1 MKPNDMDSNEKVDL
15 SNSFYIGDWLI
26 EPKMNK
32 ISRHGEVHKVE
43 PKLIEVLAYLAMYEG
58 EVKTKDEIIQT
69 VWKGTFI
76 TENVLSRAVSKLR
89 KILSDDADNPHI
101 IETIRKQGYRLIA
114 PVKSFLPD
122 QQTNTGSP
130 NSVNLK
136 NQVKQFISN
145 NLAISF
151 LVTGIFIGG
160 MSWFAVGSILKPR
173 PIPVIKPLTS
183 YSGLERD
190 PRISPDGTRIAFSWT
205 GENSNSDIENWDIY
219 VKLVNEE
226 NALRI
231 TDDPAGERNPVWSPD
246 GSKIAFIKYIDG
258 DCNIFTVSALGG
270 PSQKLAPCTLNT
282 LSDLSWS
289 PDGEWLAFSDRDK
302 PEDPHSIFL
311 LSPET
316 LEKKKI
322 TTPPSDFWGDLDP
335 EFSPDSKKIALTRY
349 AGEGLQDLYVINV
362 DGTNEERLTFD
373 NMNMSSYVWSK
384 NGRVIYFSSNAGGG
398 NKLWRITAT
407 GGKPELLVL
416 GDNDINKPSVS
427 MDGEKLAYV
436 RDNFDVNIW
445 KFSVLD
451 DKSGIENP
459 EKYIASTKWD
469 MHPSQSPDDSR
480 VAFTSN
486 RSGTFEIWVGDKDG
500 TNLLKLSS
508 FEGSLTGTP
517 RWSNDNKSI
526 VFDARTN
533 GQVDLYS
540 VQVEGGREERLTN
553 TSYNEIGAS
562 WSSDG
567 NWIYYSSNKT
577 GNWEIWKM
585 SPNGEN
591 STQITFDGGMGAYE
605 SKDGTFLYHS
615 KKETPGLWRLNLKT
629 LEEEKIIEN
638 LMPNDWAS
646 WVLTDEG
653 IFYVSRDPNAVSY
666 YDFATEEVQ
675 KVFQPENWIPPMD
688 AALSVS
694 EDGKVML
701 LGQVDDSARDIMML
715 ENFGAIQK

>member
-1 MKPNDMDSNEKVDL
+1 MHSNEQIDL
-15 SNSFYIGDWLI
+15 SKPFYIGDWLI
-26 EPKMNK
+26 EPKLNK
-32 ISRHGEVHKVE
+32 ISRHGEIHKVE
-43 PKLIEVLAYLAMYEG
+43 PKLIEVLVYLAFHEG
-58 EVKTKDEIIQT
+58 EVKTKDEIIQI

-76 TENVLSRAVSKLR
+76 TENVLSRAISKLR
-89 KILSDDADNPHI
+89 KILSDDAEKPHI

-114 PVKSFLPD
+114 PVKSFSSE
-122 QQTNTGSP
+122 NATGVEL
-130 NSVNLK
+130 NGTIVLR

-160 MSWFAVGSILKPR
+160 MSWFAVGSILKPK

-190 PRISPDGTRIAFSWT
+190 PKISPDGTRIAFSWT
-205 GENSNSDIENWDIY
+205 GANSGSNEENWDIY
-219 VKLVNEE
+219 VKLINEE

-231 TDDPAGERNPVWSPD
+231 TTDAAGERNPVWSPD
-246 GSKIAFIKYIDG
+246 GSRIAFIKYIEG
-258 DCNIFTVSALGG
+258 ECNIFTVSALGG

-289 PDGEWLAFSDRDK
+289 PDGEWLAFSDREK

-316 LEKKKI
+316 LEKRKI
-322 TTPPSDFWGDLDP
+322 TSPPLDFWGDLDP

-349 AGEGLQDLYVINV
+349 AGEGLQDLYVINI

-384 NGRVIYFSSNAGGG
+384 NAKLIYFSSNAGGG
-398 NKLWRITAT
+398 NKLWQITAS

-416 GDNDINKPSVS
+416 GDNDINNPSVS
-427 MDGEKLAYV
+427 RDGERLAYV

-445 KFSVLD
+445 KFSIQE
-451 DKSGIENP
+451 DKSGFKTS

-469 MHPSQSPDDSR
+469 MHPSQSPDGTK

-486 RSGTFEIWVGDKDG
+486 RSGTYEIWVGDGDG
-500 TNLLKLSS
+500 SNLLKLSS

-517 RWSNDNKSI
+517 RWSKDSKSI
-526 VFDARTN
+526 VFDARTK
-533 GQVDLYS
+533 GQADLYTIT
-540 VQVEGGREERLTN
+540 VDGGSAKQLTN
-553 TSYNEIGAS
+553 TSDNEIGGS

-567 NWIYYSSNKT
+567 KWIYYSSNKT
-577 GNWEIWKM
+577 GIWEIWKM
-585 SPNGEN
+585 ESNGDN
-591 STQITFDGGMGAYE
+591 PVQITFDGGMGAYE
-605 SKDGTFLYHS
+605 SNDGTLLYHS
-615 KKETPGLWRLNLKT
+615 KKETPGLWRLNLRT
-629 LEEEKIIEN
+629 LEEEKIIDN

-646 WVLTDEG
+646 WALTDEG
-653 IFYVSRDPNAVSY
+653 IFYVSRDPNAISY
-666 YDFATEEVQ
+666 YDLATNEMTR
-675 KVFQPENWIPPMD
+675 VFQPENWIPPMD
-688 AALSVS
+688 AALSVTS
-694 EDGKVML
+694 DGLELL

-715 ENFGAIQK
+715 ENFGAIQR